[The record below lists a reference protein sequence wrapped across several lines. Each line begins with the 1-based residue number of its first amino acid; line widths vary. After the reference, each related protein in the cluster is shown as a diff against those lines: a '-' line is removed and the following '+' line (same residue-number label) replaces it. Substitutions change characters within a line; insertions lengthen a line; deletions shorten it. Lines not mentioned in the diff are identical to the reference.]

1 MSDISTKIRID
12 SMRCAAPYAATAAVP
27 WLESMII
34 SSAPEIGFI
43 AVESAAGVPIFKIC
57 CQSSRR

>member
-1 MSDISTKIRID
+1 
-12 SMRCAAPYAATAAVP
+12 MRCAAPYAATAAVP